1 MAFLKARDI
10 LTVRDDMEP
19 ALRARIGTF
28 DPGPREFFTEVDYRD
43 PEIMRTHGYHWFD
56 KARMARDPHPRLV
69 RREALLYNIFDTRT
83 EGHATGWEEL
93 MMQAGMFD
101 TRPRSRELVYILV
114 AERAA
119 RALGELFM
127 QANLMTLEQASAF
140 ACANTPRG
148 WRAMSG

>member
-1 MAFLKARDI
+1 M
-10 LTVRDDMEP
+10 
-19 ALRARIGTF
+19 
-28 DPGPREFFTEVDYRD
+28 
-43 PEIMRTHGYHWFD
+43 
-56 KARMARDPHPRLV
+56 
-69 RREALLYNIFDTRT
+69 LLYNIFNTRT
-83 EGHATGWEEL
+83 EGNATGWEEL

-101 TRPRSRELVYILV
+101 ARPRSRELVYILV

-148 WRAMSG
+148 WLGMEGNLVRSEQHLYLQQPGYGHELPDRQDRDREAARRAQASSSATSSG